1 MNLPLSVVI
10 TGCDSLPILKQA
22 IDAAKSFNPMDAKTV
37 DALLARTARAARN
50 GRYELYK
57 TSHTFDST
65 SRNPQWLG

>member
-1 MNLPLSVVI
+1 
-10 TGCDSLPILKQA
+10 
-22 IDAAKSFNPMDAKTV
+22 MDAKTV